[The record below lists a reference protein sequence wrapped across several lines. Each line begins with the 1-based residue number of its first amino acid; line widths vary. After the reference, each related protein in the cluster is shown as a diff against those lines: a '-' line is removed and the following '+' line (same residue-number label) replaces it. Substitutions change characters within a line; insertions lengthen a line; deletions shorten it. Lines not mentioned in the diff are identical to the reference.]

1 MALPNPYEVEIP
13 SDSED
18 EDEYIEAV
26 WIDEPEECPGKVLC
40 EILFLKVQVN
50 FWLLQMVFFQRRR
63 WKQQSIKPL

>member
-26 WIDEPEECPGKVLC
+26 WIDEPEECPGKLLG
-40 EILFLKVQVN
+40 EIFLPKVQFN
-50 FWLLQMVFFQRRR
+50 F
-63 WKQQSIKPL
+63 

>member
-26 WIDEPEECPGKVLC
+26 WVEEPAECPGK
-40 EILFLKVQVN
+40 FYKSKN
-50 FWLLQMVFFQRRR
+50 FSNV
-63 WKQQSIKPL
+63 